1 MLPGRETARRWLA
14 RAVER
19 GLTGGPLDV
28 LEPRTPAARRPGEP
42 DHLGPV
48 ELDGTVADCAV
59 YDGGKRRGGRLT
71 VPDARRAARTVR
83 DGFVWLGLVE
93 PTVQQ
98 IAAVA
103 TEFDLPPLAVEDAV
117 KAHQR
122 PKLERYG
129 DVLFVVVK
137 PVRYVDHVEIVEVD
151 EVAVFLGETFV
162 VTVRHGDNDVVS
174 RVRKDLDDDSDL
186 LGRGPSAV
194 LYRLLDIVVDGYE
207 SVAGEIDVDVS
218 DIEVQVF
225 GGDQSNHSERIYKLK
240 REVLQFRSAVQPL
253 APAVEELAAGA
264 VPGVDPKTVEYFRDV
279 HDHLLRVGDRIDG
292 YDNLLTGVLQ
302 ADLARVAVQQNQ
314 AAARQN
320 EDVRKISAWAAIAL
334 VPTAIAGI
342 YGMNFD
348 NMPELH
354 THYGYFVVL
363 GVILVA
369 CVGLYLQ
376 FRRRHWL

>member
-1 MLPGRETARRWLA
+1 MLPGRKT
-14 RAVER
+14 
-19 GLTGGPLDV
+19 
-28 LEPRTPAARRPGEP
+28 AARRLERALSRAPEP
-42 DHLGPV
+42 AGPEPSGPV
-48 ELDGTVADCAV
+48 GMDDSVADCAV
-59 YDGGKRRGGRLT
+59 YEGGERRSGRLT
-71 VPDARRAARTVR
+71 VPEARQAARTVR

-93 PTVQQ
+93 PTSEQ

-103 TEFDLPPLAVEDAV
+103 AEFELPALAVEDAV

-129 DVLFVVVK
+129 HVLFVVVK
-137 PVRYVDHVEIVEVD
+137 PVRYIDHDEIVDIDV
-151 EVAVFLGETFV
+151 VAVFLGETFA

-174 RVRKDLDDDSDL
+174 RVRTELDGDASL
-186 LGRGPSAV
+186 AGLGPSAV
-194 LYRLLDIVVDGYE
+194 LYRLLDIVVDGYSE
-207 SVAGEIDVDVS
+207 VAREIDVDVS

-225 GGDQSNHSERIYKLK
+225 GGDPSDHSERVYKLK
-240 REVLQFRSAVQPL
+240 REVLQFRSAVLPL
-253 APAVEELAAGA
+253 APAVEDLAAGA
-264 VPGVDPKTVEYFRDV
+264 VDGVNPKTADYFRDV
-279 HDHLLRVGDRIDG
+279 HDHLLRIGDRIEG

-302 ADLARVAVQQNQ
+302 ADLARVAVRQNN

-354 THYGYFVVL
+354 TRYGYFVVL
-363 GVILVA
+363 AVIVLA
-369 CVGLYLQ
+369 CVGLYVQ
-376 FRRRHWL
+376 FRRRDWL

>member
-1 MLPGRETARRWLA
+1 MLMSGGGPVLPGRYAA
-14 RAVER
+14 
-19 GLTGGPLDV
+19 
-28 LEPRTPAARRPGEP
+28 AARRLERVLQRAEQPGQDP
-42 DHLGPV
+42 PPAAGPV
-48 ELDGTVADCAV
+48 GPELDGSVADCAV
-59 YDGGKRRGGRLT
+59 YDGGRRRGGRLT
-71 VPDARRAARTVR
+71 IPQARQAARTVR

-93 PTVQQ
+93 PTTER

-103 TEFDLPPLAVEDAV
+103 AEFELPPLAVEDAV

-137 PVRYVDHVEIVEVD
+137 PVRYIDHDEIVDVD

-174 RVRKDLDDDSDL
+174 RVRRELDDDSPL
-186 LGRGPSAV
+186 LGLGPSAV
-194 LYRLLDIVVDGYE
+194 LYRLLDIVVDGYGE
-207 SVAGEIDVDVS
+207 VTREIDVDVS

-225 GGDQSNHSERIYKLK
+225 GGDPSDHSERVYKLK
-240 REVLQFRSAVQPL
+240 REVLQFRSAVLPL
-253 APAVEELAAGA
+253 APAVEALVAGT
-264 VPGVDPKTVEYFRDV
+264 VPLVNPDTADYFRDV
-279 HDHLLRVGDRIDG
+279 HDHLLRIGDQIEG
-292 YDNLLTGVLQ
+292 YDDLLTGVLQ
-302 ADLARVAVQQNQ
+302 ADLARVAVRQNR

-334 VPTAIAGI
+334 VPTAVAGV

-354 THYGYFVVL
+354 TRYGYFVVL
-363 GVILVA
+363 AVIALA
-369 CVGLYLQ
+369 CLGLYVQ
-376 FRRRHWL
+376 FRRRDWL

>member
-1 MLPGRETARRWLA
+1 VLPDRQAATRWLE
-14 RAVER
+14 RALQR
-19 GLTGGPLDV
+19 AHHDHDGAPPKPP
-28 LEPRTPAARRPGEP
+28 PR
-42 DHLGPV
+42 LGPVDLDGTV

-59 YDGGKRRGGRLT
+59 YDRGQRRGGRLT
-71 VPDARRAARTVR
+71 VPDARHAARTVR

-93 PTVQQ
+93 PTTEQ
-98 IAAVA
+98 ISAVA
-103 TEFDLPPLAVEDAV
+103 AEFELPPLAVEDAV

-137 PVRYVDHVEIVEVD
+137 PVRYIDHVEIVEID
-151 EVAVFLGETFV
+151 EVAVFLGRTFV

-174 RVRKDLDDDSDL
+174 RVRKDLDSDPQL

-194 LYRLLDIVVDGYE
+194 LYRLLDTVVDGYAD
-207 SVAGEIDVDVS
+207 VAQEIDVDVS

-225 GGDQSNHSERIYKLK
+225 GGDPSDHSERIYKLK
-240 REVLQFRSAVQPL
+240 REVLQFRSAVLPL
-253 APAVEELAAGA
+253 APAVEELTAGG
-264 VPGVDPKTVEYFRDV
+264 VPNVDPKTADYFRDV

-302 ADLARVAVQQNQ
+302 ADLARVTVEQNQ

-363 GVILVA
+363 AVILTA
-369 CVGLYLQ
+369 CVGLYVQ
-376 FRRRHWL
+376 FRRRDWL

>member
-1 MLPGRETARRWLA
+1 VAAASSP
-14 RAVER
+14 
-19 GLTGGPLDV
+19 
-28 LEPRTPAARRPGEP
+28 PA
-42 DHLGPV
+42 
-48 ELDGTVADCAV
+48 
-59 YDGGKRRGGRLT
+59 
-71 VPDARRAARTVR
+71 
-83 DGFVWLGLVE
+83 
-93 PTVQQ
+93 
-98 IAAVA
+98 
-103 TEFDLPPLAVEDAV
+103 LAVEDAV

-151 EVAVFLGETFV
+151 EVAVFLGPTFV

-174 RVRKDLDDDSDL
+174 RVRQELDRSPGL
-186 LGRGPSAV
+186 LHKGPSAV
-194 LYRLLDIVVDGYE
+194 LYRLLDSVVDGYAD
-207 SVAGEIDVDVS
+207 VAAQIDVDVS

-225 GGDQSNHSERIYKLK
+225 GGDPSDHSERIYKLK
-240 REVLQFRSAVQPL
+240 REVLQFRHAVQPL
-253 APAVEELAAGA
+253 AAAVEELAAGA
-264 VPGVDPKTVEYFRDV
+264 VRGVNPGTTEYFRDV

-302 ADLARVAVQQNQ
+302 ADLARVAVQQNR

-334 VPTAIAGI
+334 VPTAIAGV

-354 THYGYFVVL
+354 TRYGYYVVL
-363 GVILVA
+363 AVIVLA
-369 CVGLYLQ
+369 CVGLYVQ
-376 FRRRHWL
+376 FRRNNWL